1 MNLFKN
7 YKKGKQK
14 MNVLQIKLIRQKN
27 NLMMAKVISQHNK
40 NNLKFIWI
48 QKNCF
53 ILYLI
58 FKQILKI
65 FKINA
70 KKIVNIKKIE
80 KLTFLNKCLYITY
93 IIINYLKI

>member
-48 QKNCF
+48 QKNCSYF
-53 ILYLI
+53 I
-58 FKQILKI
+58 
-65 FKINA
+65 
-70 KKIVNIKKIE
+70 
-80 KLTFLNKCLYITY
+80 
-93 IIINYLKI
+93 